1 MSCTCHSLN
10 LTICDMAKTCV
21 KVASFFWN
29 CAKDIYIYTFSG
41 STKRWKV
48 LLDLVPN
55 LTIKLLS
62 NTRWESQ
69 IKSVQA
75 IRYQTPHIRS
85 ALPGLHQSSDIE
97 FSDKTDTKKI
107 KST

>member
-1 MSCTCHSLN
+1 
-10 LTICDMAKTCV
+10 MAKTCV